1 MVVGAEAI
9 VGGGAE
15 AFVYGAERLDVDMF
29 FDMAHD
35 ETVRARGFSCVRV
48 EAKIAMNCVAIVSRL
63 LLLLLLL
70 LCLFPPPTPKHP
82 LVERSYR

>member
-15 AFVYGAERLDVDMF
+15 AFVYGAERLGVDMF

-48 EAKIAMNCVAIVSRL
+48 EAKIAMNCVAIVS
-63 LLLLLLL
+63 LLLLLL